1 LLNGRAA
8 DVVVFDHGSSLFRP
22 FRVSSS
28 SIQPSKVTV
37 KCLLQEALLKGIGIL
52 FLEDGQNLL
61 MVGPPGSGKTMLARR
76 SPSILPNMTFDE
88 ALETTRIH
96 SIAGMLKD
104 DQPLLATR
112 PFRAPHHT
120 ISDVALIGGGQT
132 PKPGEV
138 SLAHNGVLFLDE
150 IPEFKRNVLEV
161 LRQPIEN
168 GEVTVSRAV
177 ASITYPASFMLVS
190 AMNPCPCDY
199 LSDPRHQC
207 TCTPGQTYRYRRRVS
222 GPLLD
227 RVDIHI

>member
-1 LLNGRAA
+1 
-8 DVVVFDHGSSLFRP
+8 
-22 FRVSSS
+22 
-28 SIQPSKVTV
+28 VTV